1 MRSQTIVLLSLSLIL
16 PTVAVAGISVAF
28 ADTVSPP
35 PPPPMTA
42 DVMQAFAQLAQVTP
56 TPVGVPPPPPSIGA
70 TPLPSTSGPAATA
83 QTIKILR
90 TLVRGMRGADV
101 MAVQQKLIVLSYLTS
116 DSATGYFGSL
126 TQAAVSKFQCDKN
139 LVCSGTAAST
149 GYGTVGKKTRGL
161 LGF

>member
-1 MRSQTIVLLSLSLIL
+1 MQKTINAILISLAGTTVLVPS
-16 PTVAVAGISVAF
+16 AAF
-28 ADTVSPP
+28 AATTPT

-42 DVMQAFAQLAQVTP
+42 DVMQAFTQLAQS
-56 TPVGVPPPPPSIGA
+56 PVGVPPPPPSIGA
-70 TPLPSTSGPAATA
+70 TPLPSPSSPAAVA
-83 QTIKILR
+83 QTTKILR

-101 MAVQQKLIVLSYLTS
+101 MAVQQKLIVFSYLTS

-126 TQAAVSKFQCDKN
+126 TQAAVSKFQCDKG